1 MSSLPDTSSQL
12 LDTSKPATTDLEP
25 AIAELMAHPIYE
37 EVNSLER
44 LRSFMREHVFAVW
57 DFMSLLKRLQREF
70 CGTQLPWMPPTHPD
84 LARFIN
90 DIVVAE
96 ESDIDGQGGYSSH
109 FDLYLAAMDQIG
121 ADTQPI
127 RSLLNGLQS
136 QISIETV
143 LDSLPINDET
153 KAFVRFNLELAEHGT
168 TGEVAAAFC
177 YGREDII
184 PEMFTRLLAPLAKQN
199 LDSERFRYYL
209 RRHVELDGDTHG
221 PLAHKMVAILSQK
234 DEQAKTQSLAAGQ
247 RAIEMRILL
256 WNGIQKQIHQMTR

>member
-1 MSSLPDTSSQL
+1 MSSLPDASSPS
-12 LDTSKPATTDLEP
+12 LDTSNQKTGLEP

-44 LRSFMREHVFAVW
+44 LRAFMREHVFAVW
-57 DFMSLLKRLQREF
+57 DFMSLLKRLQRDF
-70 CGTQLPWMPPTHPD
+70 CGTQLPWMPPAYPD

-96 ESDIDGQGGYSSH
+96 ESDIDGQGGYASH

-127 RSLLNGLQS
+127 RRLLTELQA
-136 QISIETV
+136 QTPVDAV
-143 LDSLPINDET
+143 LDQLPINEET
-153 KAFVRFNLELAEHGT
+153 KAFVRFNLQLAEQGS

-199 LDSERFRYYL
+199 FDSERFRYYL
-209 RRHVELDGDTHG
+209 QRHVELDGDTHG
-221 PLAHKMVAILSQK
+221 PLARKMVAILSER
-234 DEQAKTQSLAAGQ
+234 DAQAKTQSLAAGQ

-256 WNGIQKQIHQMTR
+256 WNGIQKQIHKMNQ